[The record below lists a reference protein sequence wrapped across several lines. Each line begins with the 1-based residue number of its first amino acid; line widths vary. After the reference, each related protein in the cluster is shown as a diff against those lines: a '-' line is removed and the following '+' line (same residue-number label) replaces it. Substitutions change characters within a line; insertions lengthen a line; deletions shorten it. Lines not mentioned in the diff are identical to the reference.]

1 MQAYSDGDI
10 LYNEEFY
17 LHAIKTDINV
27 GIC

>member
-1 MQAYSDGDI
+1 MQAYPDGDI
-10 LYNEEFY
+10 VHNEVFY